1 LPGEE
6 LSIDIKNPILLV
18 SLIAI
23 AFFTGLS
30 FSVTLNSPIAF
41 GDEAYY
47 VHIGRWIAQNFEYP
61 INVPLYET
69 TLAYFDFPRPPAW
82 DFLQSGFYM
91 LFGFSELIVKFL
103 TPFIAFLTGVSVYIL
118 VKKMLNEKIGL
129 VTALA
134 LITIPAYV
142 TYTVLFYVE
151 MLLVFYISLSF
162 LLAALSYQTGEKK
175 YWVASGIFAAL
186 SILTKTAGYFALAFY
201 AFFFLLYLYKK
212 RFDEIKRIFPLLAI
226 IVLLLVTPFYLRNQ
240 AYYGSTQIPFIPGN
254 SKPTTI
260 QYTPQNQFAG
270 RATETQTE
278 AALISFGIGNYV
290 NFAFGIL
297 WFVPLG
303 FAIGLFL
310 LWIERESKFIFVVPL
325 LLMLIPLTYFSLNIR
340 VEDTARYVLG
350 LSLGIAFTVGI
361 FGGKLWKVLEDRN
374 KYIACVFVL
383 LIIFAAYWN
392 LNSKLTA
399 ARFYNTQ
406 TKSYAG
412 YKQFSPAFFDM
423 CNYIKS
429 NLPKDAILLSLHT
442 HPTVYNCERQAFWN
456 LPDLADIIAT
466 NSTSL
471 MKERLKANGITHI
484 FVQKFSL
491 SNEPVFLSYP
501 VSFVETLVND
511 TKDFKQ
517 VRENGASLDFCKSAL
532 AQGSVCDGTILFEV
546 LG

>member
-1 LPGEE
+1 
-6 LSIDIKNPILLV
+6 LSIEIKNPVLLV
-18 SLIAI
+18 SLVAI
-23 AFFTGLS
+23 AFFTGLG

-41 GDEAYY
+41 GDEGLY
-47 VHIGRWIAQNFEYP
+47 VHLGRWIAQNFEYP
-61 INVPLYET
+61 INIPLYGT
-69 TLAYFDFPRPPAW
+69 KLAYFDFSRPPAW

-103 TPFIAFLTGVSVYIL
+103 TPFIAFLTGISVYIL
-118 VKKMLNEKIGL
+118 VKKMFNEKVGL
-129 VTALA
+129 VTALV

-162 LLAALSYQTGEKK
+162 LLAALAYQTGERK

-186 SILTKTAGYFALAFY
+186 SILTKTSGYFALLFY
-201 AFFFLLYLYKK
+201 AFFFLLYFYKK
-212 RFDEIKRIFPLLAI
+212 RVGEINRIFPLLAI
-226 IVLLLVTPFYLRNQ
+226 IVLLLVGPFLLRNQ
-240 AYYGSTQIPFIPGN
+240 IYYGSTGIPFIGGN

-278 AALISFGIGNYV
+278 AALISFGITNYL

-310 LWIERESKFIFVVPL
+310 LWIERENKFIFVVPL

-340 VEDTARYVLG
+340 VEDMARYVLG
-350 LSLGIAFTVGI
+350 LVLGIAFTVGI

-374 KYIACVFVL
+374 KYIAYVFIL
-383 LIIFAAYWN
+383 LIIFAAYLN

-399 ARFYNTQ
+399 ARFYNSQ

-412 YKQFSPAFFDM
+412 YKQFSASFFDM
-423 CNYIKS
+423 CTYIKS
-429 NLPKDAILLSLHT
+429 NLPKDAILLSLNT

-466 NSTSL
+466 NNTLL
-471 MKERLKANGITHI
+471 MKERLKANGITYI

-491 SNEPVFLSYP
+491 SNEPIFLSYP

-532 AQGSVCDGTILFEV
+532 AQGSVCDGTMLFEV
-546 LG
+546 IG

>member
-1 LPGEE
+1 MPGED
-6 LSIDIKNPILLV
+6 LSIEIKNPILLV
-18 SLIAI
+18 SLIVI
-23 AFFTGLS
+23 AFFTGLC

-41 GDEAYY
+41 GDEGYY

-61 INVPLYET
+61 INVPLYGT
-69 TLAYFDFPRPPAW
+69 KLAYFDFPRPPAW

-91 LFGFSELIVKFL
+91 LFGFSEILVKFL
-103 TPFIAFLTGVSVYIL
+103 TPFISFLTGVSVYIL
-118 VKKMLNEKIGL
+118 VKKMFNEKIGL

-142 TYTVLFYVE
+142 TYSVLFYVE
-151 MLLVFYISLSF
+151 MLLVFYINLSF
-162 LLAALSYQTGEKK
+162 LLAALAYQTGERK
-175 YWVASGIFAAL
+175 YWIVSGIFAAL
-186 SILTKTAGYFALAFY
+186 SILTKTSGYFTLLSY

-212 RFDEIKRIFPLLAI
+212 RFDEIKRTFPLLVI
-226 IVLLLVTPFYLRNQ
+226 IVLLLIGPLYLRNQ
-240 AYYGSTQIPFIPGN
+240 IYYGSTQIPFISGS
-254 SKPTTI
+254 SKPTSI

-350 LSLGIAFTVGI
+350 LSLGIAFSVGVL
-361 FGGKLWKVLEDRN
+361 GGKLWKVLEEKN
-374 KYIACVFVL
+374 KYIGYVL
-383 LIIFAAYWN
+383 ILLLIFAAYWN

-399 ARFYNTQ
+399 ARFYNSQ

-412 YKQFSPAFFDM
+412 YKQFSPSFFDM

-456 LPDLADIIAT
+456 LPDLADIIVT
-466 NSTSL
+466 NNTSL

-501 VSFVETLVND
+501 LSFVETLVND